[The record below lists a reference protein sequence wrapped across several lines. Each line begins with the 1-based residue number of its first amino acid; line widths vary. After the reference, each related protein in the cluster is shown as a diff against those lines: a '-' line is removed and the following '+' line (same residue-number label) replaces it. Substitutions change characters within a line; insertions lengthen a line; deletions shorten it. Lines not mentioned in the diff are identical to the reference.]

1 MAPTNDSFVD
11 CSNRSHRI
19 RFTLYTVRKTA
30 AIKCSVVG
38 ISGRIIRRGKEEEVE
53 GGGNRGGGGGGG
65 VMYDIIQEEFKR
77 RALLLKDI
85 KY

>member
-38 ISGRIIRRGKEEEVE
+38 ISGRIIRRGKEEEE
-53 GGGNRGGGGGGG
+53 
-65 VMYDIIQEEFKR
+65 
-77 RALLLKDI
+77 
-85 KY
+85 